1 MKTLLKLFI
10 LFVISTILHWAFMT
24 LLGGM
29 GLSIN
34 IMLIFSVA
42 VCAYLKPE
50 FGYPTA
56 FLCGLFLDF
65 FGVKLF
71 GCHAFVF
78 TLCACWVYSF
88 DKRLDFDGVFPQI
101 ISVFLLSLFAFIMN
115 WILLKVFVG
124 FSAWNGFGSFLCG
137 VILNALLA
145 PLVFQG
151 IRRIF
156 ISELKTF

>member
-50 FGYPTA
+50 FA
-56 FLCGLFLDF
+56 
-65 FGVKLF
+65 
-71 GCHAFVF
+71 
-78 TLCACWVYSF
+78 
-88 DKRLDFDGVFPQI
+88 
-101 ISVFLLSLFAFIMN
+101 
-115 WILLKVFVG
+115 
-124 FSAWNGFGSFLCG
+124 
-137 VILNALLA
+137 
-145 PLVFQG
+145 
-151 IRRIF
+151 
-156 ISELKTF
+156 